1 MGYSVTVSNEAG
13 ATKRYDMKT
22 LQELANSFIS
32 TDTSAILDDV
42 ERLGS
47 IENAADYSADMSA
60 GQPDWE
66 ALDSDEGRAALV
78 VAISQLVA

>member
-1 MGYSVTVSNEAG
+1 MRITSPKHNI
-13 ATKRYDMKT
+13 MNN
-22 LQELANSFIS
+22 LQELANSFVS
-32 TDTSAILDDV
+32 TDTSAIREDV

-47 IENAADYSADMSA
+47 IEEAADYSADMSS

-78 VAISQLVA
+78 IAISQLVEE